1 MITNAVMYLVS
12 LNILY
17 ALQISYNI
25 IFYIHLL
32 LNAAQVTVSD
42 QFIADKSSKQFRRQK
57 ELGQLETT
65 RFC

>member
-1 MITNAVMYLVS
+1 MYDLVA
-12 LNILY
+12 LN
-17 ALQISYNI
+17 YNVI
-25 IFYIHLL
+25 NNTQFYIHLL